1 MRTDEDARNGE
12 APLLVR
18 ALRGEAVERT
28 PVWLM
33 RQAGRTDPAYLA
45 FRDAHPLPLQD
56 LFTNADAAAQIT
68 LLPARLGV
76 DALIVF
82 QDILT
87 PLGPMGA
94 PFRFAPEP
102 VIENP
107 LDGPAALL
115 GLRPLDPAADMPH
128 AAPLFRSVLREAG
141 GLPVLGFAGAPLTL
155 LAFLAEGRG
164 FRDGIPRTRAL
175 LSEHP
180 AAAEAVLGVLADS
193 VAAWL
198 GHQFDCGA
206 AAVQLFESAAFL
218 FTPEEYRRFA
228 LPFQRRVF
236 DALRG
241 RGTTI
246 HFAHFPDAAA
256 PPRLLADA
264 GADVISLPSTL
275 SIAAARAELGA
286 DTVVQG
292 NLDNRLL
299 ASGPWEAV
307 ETAARDCLCQG
318 GGRGHVFNLGHGL
331 LRETPHEHV
340 VHLLSLV
347 RSVRWDR

>member
-1 MRTDEDARNGE
+1 MRRDEDTRNGE
-12 APLLVR
+12 GPLLVR
-18 ALRGEAVERT
+18 ALRGDAVERT

-45 FRDAHPLPLQD
+45 FREAHPLPLQD
-56 LFTNADAAAQIT
+56 LFSSAEAAAQIT

-107 LDGPAALL
+107 LDGPEALL
-115 GLRPLDPAADMPH
+115 ALRPLDPAADMPH
-128 AAPLFRSVLREAG
+128 AAPLFRSVLQEAD

-180 AAAEAVLGVLADS
+180 DAAEAVLGVLADS

-206 AAVQLFESAAFL
+206 AAVQLFESAAHL
-218 FTPEEYRRFA
+218 FMPEEYRRFA
-228 LPFQRRVF
+228 LPFQQRVF
-236 DALRG
+236 GALRG

-246 HFAHFPDAAA
+246 HFAHFPDAAP

-264 GADVISLPSTL
+264 GADVLSLPVPL
-275 SIAAARAELGA
+275 SVAEARAELGA
-286 DTVVQG
+286 NTVVQG
-292 NLDNRLL
+292 NLDNQLL
-299 ASGPWEAV
+299 ASGPLDAV
-307 ETAARDCLCQG
+307 DAAALECLRQG